1 LAGGDPDATDRRGWL
16 APISRTLEGVLLQ
29 RVARGRF
36 VTMDALLGAAVI
48 GLGGVPIALP
58 SGRRP

>member
-1 LAGGDPDATDRRGWL
+1 M
-16 APISRTLEGVLLQ
+16 SRTLEGELLQ
-29 RVARGRF
+29 RVALGRF

-48 GLGGVPIALP
+48 GLGGVLVALP

>member
-1 LAGGDPDATDRRGWL
+1 M
-16 APISRTLEGVLLQ
+16 SRTLEGMLLQ
-29 RVARGRF
+29 RVALGRF

-48 GLGGVPIALP
+48 GLGGVLIALP